1 MMYLFL
7 CPLILGAAVTIWFNV
22 VRARRIG
29 VTALL
34 LKASSSVLFVLT
46 ALACTFRAVSADP
59 KSLPYALLLIGGL
72 AFGMLGDIWLD
83 LKFVYPVDNVP
94 FTYGGFISFAVG
106 HLFFITAILQ
116 QTGLFRNIGFL
127 LVPLAIALVF
137 AVGVQIVQ
145 KPMGMVYGSYAAIV
159 SIYTFI
165 LVTTTFLAGAAAL
178 YGILHRDA
186 PWNNTRYI
194 VLFIGGVFFLI
205 SDLIL
210 SGTYF
215 GEGKDRPVD
224 IVTNHM
230 TYYIAQY
237 LIALSIMFV

>member
-1 MMYLFL
+1 MLYL
-7 CPLILGAAVTIWFNV
+7 CPLILGACVTVWFNIAR
-22 VRARRIG
+22 VRKIG
-29 VTALL
+29 VMALL
-34 LKASSSVLFVLT
+34 LKASSSVLFILT
-46 ALACTFRAVSADP
+46 AIACTYKAVTTDP
-59 KSLPYALLLIGGL
+59 ASLPYALLLIAGL

-83 LKFVYPVDNVP
+83 LKFVYPPDNVP
-94 FTYGGFISFAVG
+94 FTYGGFISFAIG
-106 HLFFITAILQ
+106 HLFFIAAIVQ
-116 QTGLFRNIGFL
+116 STGLFRHIGYL

-178 YGILHRDA
+178 YGLRHA
-186 PWNNTRYI
+186 EAGWNNTRYI
-194 VLFIGGVFFLI
+194 VLFVGGVFFLI

-237 LIALSIMFV
+237 LIALSIAFV